1 MEYNS
6 SMNDRLRIE
15 TLAVHAGE
23 RRPGPEGSVVF
34 PIFQGTVFE
43 VVPGTPYGEIP
54 YNRLSTAPSQR
65 YLHDKL
71 RALEGAEAAVATAS
85 GMAAVTTALL
95 ALLKKGDHLL
105 LGDCLY
111 GGTHSFITKFADDL
125 GWTYTFVDPQ
135 RPETWAPALTP
146 KTRMFLVESITNP
159 LIRVGKLREVVAFAK
174 KSNLLTIIDN
184 TFASPINFRP
194 LSIGFDLVFHSAT
207 KYLNGH
213 SDVVAGC
220 VMGSETHIA
229 TVRRALAHYGAALDP
244 HAGYLLARGIKTM
257 ALRVKAQN
265 QGAQALAEFL
275 EGHPAIAMVSYP
287 GLERH
292 PDHDYAK
299 QLFSGFGGMLSL
311 QLKGGIGDAERM
323 LAALELP
330 AVAPSLGG
338 VETLVTRPSTTS
350 HSGMSAEDRARLGIT
365 DDLVRISCGIE
376 NPQDLIDDFAQA
388 LDESRGT

>member
-6 SMNDRLRIE
+6 AMKDRVRIE

-43 VVPGTPYGEIP
+43 VPPGTPYSEIP
-54 YNRLSTAPSQR
+54 YNRLTSAPAQR

-71 RALEGAEAAVATAS
+71 KALEGAEAAVATAS

-95 ALLKKGDHLL
+95 SLLKSGDHML

-111 GGTHSFITKFADDL
+111 GATHSFVTKFADDL
-125 GWTYTFVDPQ
+125 GWTHTFVDPQ
-135 RPETWAPALTP
+135 QPGTWAAAVTP
-146 KTRMFLVESITNP
+146 KTRVFLLESITNP
-159 LIRVGKLREVVAFAK
+159 LIRVGKLREVVAFSK
-174 KSNLLTIIDN
+174 KAGLVSIIDN

-220 VMGSETHIA
+220 VMGSEA
-229 TVRRALAHYGAALDP
+229 LMSGVRRALVHYGAALDP

-265 QGAQALAEFL
+265 ENALQLAAFL
-275 EGHPAIAMVSYP
+275 EAHPAIAKVSYP
-287 GLERH
+287 GLANH
-292 PDHDYAK
+292 PDHAYAK
-299 QLFSGFGGMLSL
+299 QLFSGFGGMLSI
-311 QLKGGIGDAERM
+311 QLKGGIGATEKM
-323 LAALELP
+323 LAALEVP

-338 VETLVTRPSTTS
+338 VESLVTRPSTTS
-350 HSGMSAEDRARLGIT
+350 HSGMSAEDRAKLGIT

-376 NPQDLIDDFAQA
+376 NAQDLIDDFKQA
-388 LDESRGT
+388 LDES

>member
-1 MEYNS
+1 
-6 SMNDRLRIE
+6 MNDRLRIE

-43 VVPGTPYGEIP
+43 VPPGTPYSEIP
-54 YNRLSTAPSQR
+54 YNRLTSAPAQR

-71 RALEGAEAAVATAS
+71 KVLEGAEAAVATAS

-95 ALLKKGDHLL
+95 SLLKTGDHLL

-111 GGTHSFITKFADDL
+111 GGTHSFVTKFADEL
-125 GWTYTFVDPQ
+125 GWTYTFVDPHA
-135 RPETWAPALTP
+135 PDAWAAAVTA
-146 KTRMFLVESITNP
+146 KTRVFLVESITNP
-159 LIRVGKLREVVAFAK
+159 LIRVGKLREVAAFAK
-174 KSNLLTIIDN
+174 NAGLVSIIDN

-220 VMGSETHIA
+220 VMGSEKLMA
-229 TVRRALAHYGAALDP
+229 GVRHALAHYGAALDP

-265 QGAQALAEFL
+265 QIALELATFL
-275 EGHPAIAMVSYP
+275 ESHPAIATVSYP
-287 GLERH
+287 GLAKH
-292 PDHDYAK
+292 PDHSYAK
-299 QLFSGFGGMLSL
+299 ELFSGCGGMLSI
-311 QLKGGIGDAERM
+311 QLKGGIAAAERM

-338 VETLVTRPSTTS
+338 VESLVTRPSTTS
-350 HSGMSAEDRARLGIT
+350 HSGMSAEDRARHGIT
-365 DDLVRISCGIE
+365 DDLIRVSCGIE
-376 NPQDLIDDFAQA
+376 NAQDLIDDFGQA
-388 LDESRGT
+388 LDKCRA

>member
-6 SMNDRLRIE
+6 DMNDRLRIE

-43 VVPGTPYGEIP
+43 VPPGTPYGDIP
-54 YNRLSTAPSQR
+54 YNRLSSAPAHR

-71 RALEGAEAAVATAS
+71 KALEGAEAAVATAS
-85 GMAAVTTALL
+85 GMAAVTTCLL
-95 ALLKKGDHLL
+95 SLLKKGDHLL

-111 GGTHSFITKFADDL
+111 GGTHSFVTKFADDL
-125 GWTYTFVDPQ
+125 GWSYTFVDPH
-135 RPETWAPALTP
+135 RPETWAAALTAR
-146 KTRMFLVESITNP
+146 TRVFLVESITNP
-159 LIRVGKLREVVAFAK
+159 LIRVGRLREIAMFAK
-174 KSNLLTIIDN
+174 KSNVLSIIDN

-220 VMGSETHIA
+220 VMGSDALIA

-265 QGAQALAEFL
+265 QCAQELATFL
-275 EGHPAIAMVSYP
+275 EGHPAVAKVSYP
-287 GLERH
+287 GLEKH
-292 PDHDYAK
+292 PDHGYAK
-299 QLFSGFGGMLSL
+299 ELFSGFGGMLSIE
-311 QLKGGIGDAERM
+311 LKGGVHAADRM
-323 LAALELP
+323 MSALELP

-338 VETLVTRPSTTS
+338 VESLVTRPSTTS
-350 HSGMSAEDRARLGIT
+350 HSGMSAEDRAKLGIS

-376 NPQDLIDDFAQA
+376 NPLDLIDDFRQA
-388 LDESRGT
+388 LAKPG

>member
-6 SMNDRLRIE
+6 NMNDRLRIE

-43 VVPGTPYGEIP
+43 VAPGTPYGEIP

-95 ALLKKGDHLL
+95 AMLKKGDHLL

-111 GGTHSFITKFADDL
+111 GGTHSFVTKFADDL

-135 RPETWAPALTP
+135 RPETWAAALMPT
-146 KTRMFLVESITNP
+146 TRMFLVESITNP
-159 LIRVGKLREVVAFAK
+159 LVRVGKLREVAAFAK
-174 KSNLLTIIDN
+174 KSNVLSIIDN

-220 VMGSETHIA
+220 VMGSEALIA

-244 HAGYLLARGIKTM
+244 HAGFLLARGIKTM

-265 QGAQALAEFL
+265 QGALELATFL
-275 EGHPAIAMVSYP
+275 EGHPAVAMVSYP
-287 GLERH
+287 GLRRH

-299 QLFSGFGGMLSL
+299 GLFSGFGGMLSIE
-311 QLKGGIGDAERM
+311 LKGGIDAAERM
-323 LAALELP
+323 LASLVLP

-338 VETLVTRPSTTS
+338 VESLVTRPSTTS
-350 HSGMSAEDRARLGIT
+350 HSGMSPEDRARQGIS
-365 DDLVRISCGIE
+365 DGLVRISCGIE
-376 NPQDLIDDFAQA
+376 NAQDLIDDFRQA
-388 LDESRGT
+388 LEKGT